1 MAVAVHKSPNP
12 STFAVRQWP
21 EFKAF
26 MARLGVTT
34 ERVYDMHIHLPH
46 EGVVSVSMEQQATD
60 MAFERHP
67 FPPRPEQPEKQR

>member
-1 MAVAVHKSPNP
+1 MAVAAPKQPNP
-12 STFAVRQWP
+12 LTFAVWQWP

-46 EGVVSVSMEQQATD
+46 EGVVSVSLEQQATD
-60 MAFERHP
+60 TTCERP
-67 FPPRPEQPEKQR
+67 AFPPLPEQPENQR